1 LSWKGPLKDIKS
13 NFPAMN
19 RDTYSSIRVLRALPS
34 LALNVYK
41 DRASTNSLG
50 NLFQCFTTLIVKMMS
65 LNPI

>member
-1 LSWKGPLKDIKS
+1 MSWKGPLKDIKS
-13 NFPAMN
+13 TFPAMN
-19 RDTYSSIRVLRALPS
+19 SSYSSIRVLRALPS